1 MFRIVNATSGYG
13 KTVIIRDVSLAVG
26 KGEIVAL
33 LGRNGVG
40 KSTLM
45 RFATALIPAFAG
57 HVEIDGR
64 KAPESS
70 AKRAKAGVG
79 YVPQGRYVFPRM
91 TVAENIAVAAAAN
104 GHDGRKAIE
113 TALVEFPLLR
123 PKIDALAGGLSGGQ
137 QQVLALARALAT
149 EPKILLLDE
158 PTEGVQPSI
167 IDEMA
172 GILKRINSERG
183 LAILV
188 AEQDLDFCLSIASR
202 AYVMEKGAI
211 RLETD
216 RDSLRNNKQ
225 LQQELLGVL
234 TMNTTPDTLKLS
246 EDQLKRIAATLER
259 IRDGLGRAEPFTA
272 PEPTHL
278 FTPKMQNA
286 KRP

>member
-1 MFRIVNATSGYG
+1 MFRIVNATGGYG
-13 KTVIIRDVSLAVG
+13 KTIIVRDVSITVE
-26 KGEIVAL
+26 KGEVVAL

-45 RFATALIPAFAG
+45 RFATALIPAIAG
-57 HVEIDGR
+57 HVEIDGAS
-64 KAPESS
+64 APDAP
-70 AKRAKAGVG
+70 AKRAKAGIG

-91 TVAENIAVAAAAN
+91 TVTENIAVAAAAN

-113 TALVEFPLLR
+113 RALSEFPMLK
-123 PKIDALAGGLSGGQ
+123 PKADDLAGGLSGGQ

-172 GILKRINSERG
+172 GILKRINRERG

-202 AYVMEKGAI
+202 AYVMEKGAV
-211 RLETD
+211 RLEVD
-216 RDSLRNNKQ
+216 RDSLRNDKA
-225 LQQELLGVL
+225 LQQELLGV
-234 TMNTTPDTLKLS
+234 
-246 EDQLKRIAATLER
+246 
-259 IRDGLGRAEPFTA
+259 
-272 PEPTHL
+272 
-278 FTPKMQNA
+278 
-286 KRP
+286 